1 MTKNTVIKEPVTFE
15 NTRMVVLPTP
25 SRIEL
30 KKIDDIRLEMAKVY
44 REMRTNKMEGQQGS
58 RLVYVLSQIGKLIE
72 ISEIEQ
78 RISALETNTGSL
90 NEHT

>member
-1 MTKNTVIKEPVTFE
+1 MAKVTM
-15 NTRMVVLPTP
+15 NAGKKVSVTIDSKDLAVLPTP

-44 REMRTNKMEGQQGS
+44 REMRTNRLDSQQGS

-72 ISEIEQ
+72 IHEIER
-78 RISALETNTGSL
+78 RIAALEENR
-90 NEHT
+90 

>member
-1 MTKNTVIKEPVTFE
+1 MTKNTVKKGFATIDNKSLLVT
-15 NTRMVVLPTP
+15 PTP
-25 SRIEL
+25 SRLEL

-72 ISEIEQ
+72 MSEIEQ
-78 RISALETNTGSL
+78 RISELERNHE
-90 NEHT
+90 NI